1 MTHLSYLF
9 FLLLFSLVFYFLV
22 KMVKVVSL
30 SPEERQKIINELKTK
45 QAELKTCA
53 HKEEANQRIA
63 IRHGEH
69 ISHDKTQ
76 GSRKSSLANSSKPDD
91 TKHSLT
97 TMWTGDTKPVE
108 FTYADEN
115 GGKTRR
121 TVKVDKVTFNSKGF
135 FYLTGVCFERK
146 ESYTFKVDSITTKLK
161 VGSNRY
167 DFEEW
172 CVYMLDILPSEAFP
186 KTYFER
192 DS

>member
-1 MTHLSYLF
+1 MRPAFWETNNDSLILFIF
-9 FLLLFSLVFYFLV
+9 FLLFLLVFYFLV
-22 KMVKVVSL
+22 KIVKVANR
-30 SPEERQKIINELKTK
+30 SPEERQKIIADLKTK
-45 QAELKTCA
+45 QA
-53 HKEEANQRIA
+53 NQRVV
-63 IRHGEH
+63 IRHEEH
-69 ISHDKTQ
+69 ISHNKIQDLRKTL
-76 GSRKSSLANSSKPDD
+76 LANTNKPDD
-91 TKHSLT
+91 TEQSLT

-135 FYLTGVCFERK
+135 FYLTGLCFEIK
-146 ESYTFKVDSITTKLK
+146 ESHTFKVDSITTKLK

-186 KTYFER
+186 RTYFER
-192 DS
+192 DN